1 MEEIINYPVS
11 IWESKKDKVFYVDIS
26 MNDEYI
32 ECATY
37 GESYIEAISMAKDY
51 IASYFVD
58 NEISGLKY
66 PSIPDNS
73 VFPEGKSIVNLD
85 IWLPYYRAESK
96 LNYQRVNVT
105 VPSWLLVLAKSKNI
119 NLSQLLTEKIKSE
132 LGL

>member
-11 IWESKKDKVFYVDIS
+11 IWESKKDKVFYVDVF

-37 GESYIEAISMAKDY
+37 GENYIEAVSMAKDY

-58 NEISGLKY
+58 NEISELKY
-66 PSIPDNS
+66 PFIPDNS
-73 VFPEGKSIVNLD
+73 VFPEGKQIVYLD
-85 IWLPYYRAESK
+85 IWLPYYRAISK
-96 LNYQRVNVT
+96 LNYQRVNLT